1 MNYETRPPRRGLL
14 PELPP
19 EFSNHIARVEYAVF
33 TNAKRSLAWQL
44 FSDLSLWPKF
54 CNLYENIRWHGTP
67 WTPGSRLR
75 IDVRE
80 PVNATVDRVL
90 TVCMPPNHIAWIN
103 HVRGYT
109 MEQWISFDA
118 YQGGGTRVSTWIEVT
133 GGEVS
138 AHRSEDI
145 RLLETVVEGWF
156 DNFRAECDRIARSDQ
171 FKDIHYPT
179 TTD

>member
-19 EFSNHIARVEYAVF
+19 EFTHHIARVEYAIF
-33 TNAKRSLAWQL
+33 TKAKRSLAWQI

-54 CNLYENIRWHGTP
+54 CDLYENIRWHGTP

-90 TVCMPPNHIAWIN
+90 TVCMPPNYIAWIN
-103 HVRGYT
+103 HVR
-109 MEQWISFDA
+109 
-118 YQGGGTRVSTWIEVT
+118 GGGTRVSTWIEVT
-133 GGEVS
+133 GAEAS
-138 AHRSEDI
+138 AQRSEDI

-156 DNFRAECDRIARSDQ
+156 DNFSAECDRVADSDR
-171 FKDIHYPT
+171 FKHIHYPP